1 MRKPTELNDI
11 RILIISGGYIDEDFL
26 KALIEKERYS
36 LIIAADRGLLW
47 ADRLNVEP
55 DYIVGDFDSVPE
67 EILSKYKTKEVPIE
81 TFPRMKDKTDTHIA
95 LEMALTH
102 NPSSIDLVGATGS
115 RMDHT
120 ISNMDLLM
128 LAENQGI
135 CARILDTNNK
145 IYLKR
150 NSFIINKNNQFG
162 DFVSLLP
169 FSFQVKGLKLHG
181 FKYPLNGITLTAGSS
196 LGISNELILD
206 EGRVEFEEGI
216 LAVFETKD

>member
-1 MRKPTELNDI
+1 MYKSTEVNDI
-11 RILIISGGYIDEDFL
+11 RILIITGGHIDEEFL
-26 KALIEKERYS
+26 RSLLDKEMYS
-36 LIIAADRGLLW
+36 LIIAVDRGLLM

-55 DYIVGDFDSVPE
+55 DYIVGDFDSVPMNLLNE
-67 EILSKYKTKEVPIE
+67 YKTKGIPIE

-102 NPSSIDLVGATGS
+102 KPLLIDLVGATGS

-128 LAENQGI
+128 LALNQGI
-135 CARILDTNNK
+135 CARILDNNNK
-145 IYLKR
+145 VYLMK
-150 NSFIINKNNQFG
+150 NSFTINKKNQYG
-162 DFVSLLP
+162 DFISLLS
-169 FSFQVKGLKLHG
+169 FSYQVKGLKLNG

-196 LGISNELILD
+196 LGISNELVSD
-206 EGRVEFEEGI
+206 EGRVEFDEGI